1 MILAG
6 FAEAQKTGSVDHTLT
21 PEWKGWAKQKG
32 GGGGGNLCFSDRDNC
47 HSNMKFWLILCFEQV
62 EGFFESLLRK
72 KLT

>member
-32 GGGGGNLCFSDRDNC
+32 GGGGGTC
-47 HSNMKFWLILCFEQV
+47 V
-62 EGFFESLLRK
+62 SL
-72 KLT
+72 TEIIVTPT